1 MIPQLPL
8 AQHAIWSLL
17 LAGTE
22 RVAEPVQKR
31 VEIVVFDNEH
41 PLVRMRAVELGGP
54 VQRDL
59 TVAWSERHYW
69 RLPEGYLAPI
79 PTPVVTVSSD
89 SIEKFRVDAR

>member
-1 MIPQLPL
+1 MGVLPRGL
-8 AQHAIWSLL
+8 LGRAITRSTVGGLL
-17 LAGTE
+17 FTVLAGCQTPP
-22 RVAEPVQKR
+22 A
-31 VEIVVFDNEH
+31 
-41 PLVRMRAVELGGP
+41 AVEPALYP
-54 VQRDL
+54 QRDL